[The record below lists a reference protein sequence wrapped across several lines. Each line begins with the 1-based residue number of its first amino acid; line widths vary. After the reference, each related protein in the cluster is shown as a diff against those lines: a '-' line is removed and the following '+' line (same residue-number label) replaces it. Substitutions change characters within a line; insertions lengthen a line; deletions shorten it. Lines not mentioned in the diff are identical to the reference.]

1 MFSCDCL
8 PEEQR
13 LSCDCIPETEVST
26 DRKVI
31 YFYAW
36 WLIVWGFLL
45 AIFMVFS
52 VYQQYEFEIDHRKY
66 RSFSFLSMLIWVIFL
81 GLSAVLMVIS
91 GVVLIFGVKKE
102 NRKMLHAGKVLSY
115 VYPIGYWILVY
126 PIAVHFLCL
135 IMINRYVEKEWE
147 D

>member
-1 MFSCDCL
+1 MC
-8 PEEQR
+8 
-13 LSCDCIPETEVST
+13 
-26 DRKVI
+26 RKSQDGQKHLRE
-31 YFYAW
+31 AQK
-36 WLIVWGFLL
+36 L
-45 AIFMVFS
+45 
-52 VYQQYEFEIDHRKY
+52 K
-66 RSFSFLSMLIWVIFL
+66 
-81 GLSAVLMVIS
+81 VLMVIS

>member
-1 MFSCDCL
+1 MKVLLNFPLGSNLSKLSNEIFLLIQIAQMFSCDCL

-13 LSCDCIPETEVST
+13 LSCDCIPDTEVST

-52 VYQQYEFEIDHRKY
+52 VYQQYDFGKSLKKNKCQAMVFAKH
-66 RSFSFLSMLIWVIFL
+66 LIYFY
-81 GLSAVLMVIS
+81 
-91 GVVLIFGVKKE
+91 KPR
-102 NRKMLHAGKVLSY
+102 N
-115 VYPIGYWILVY
+115 
-126 PIAVHFLCL
+126 
-135 IMINRYVEKEWE
+135 
-147 D
+147 